1 MERLSIEAEAQI
13 PIARVQL
20 TRVSHP
26 TPGEHPFRPDGVYW
40 VDLCLTPR
48 RPNASARY
56 VDRWAAHRFQPMGT
70 VIALPPHERLCLKTG
85 GGQHRSII
93 CQLRA
98 EAVDRHLPDDF
109 EWSDRKL
116 EACLDIASASIRTLL
131 QRLAVEMRHPGLA
144 SGDLLE
150 ATATLL
156 SIEIARYLTDM
167 REPVETG
174 GLAAWRLRTIDR
186 RLGEQGALPTLA
198 ELASLCN
205 MSVRHLTRGFRVS
218 RGCSINIY
226 FAQNRIEAAKR
237 RLADGDS
244 IKAIASSLGFSS
256 QGNFTY
262 AFRRET
268 GVTPSLY
275 KSRMLRP
282 F

>member
-1 MERLSIEAEAQI
+1 MFIEAETQV

-20 TRVSHP
+20 VRLDHP
-26 TPGEHPFRPDGVYW
+26 TPADHPFQAVGVYY

-56 VDRWAAHRFQPMGT
+56 VDRWAPYRFQPMGT
-70 VIALPPHERLCLKTG
+70 VIVLPPGQPLRLKTEG
-85 GGQHRSII
+85 GRHRSVI
-93 CQLRA
+93 CQLQA
-98 EAVDRHLPDDF
+98 HAVDRHLPEDF
-109 EWSDRKL
+109 EWTDRRR
-116 EACLDIASASIRTLL
+116 EACLDIASAPIRTLL
-131 QRLAVEMRHPGLA
+131 QRLAVEMRRPGLA
-144 SGDLLE
+144 SAEMLE
-150 ATATLL
+150 ATALLL

-167 REPVETG
+167 SEPIETG

-186 RLGEQGALPTLA
+186 RIDEPGALPKLA

-218 RGCSINIY
+218 RGCSISTY
-226 FAQNRIEAAKR
+226 FAQKRVEAAKR
-237 RLADGDS
+237 RLAGGES

-256 QGNFTY
+256 QSNFTN

-268 GVTPSLY
+268 GVTPTLY
-275 KSRMLRP
+275 KNRMLRR